1 MLVSVFEVKIKV
13 WVLGSGFRALG
24 LRVEGLGRR
33 NKTYGLGL
41 EFRIEDQEL
50 RVGIR
55 LECFRI

>member
-1 MLVSVFEVKIKV
+1 VFEVKIKV